1 VRDDNGF
8 TLLEVLLAVAVL
20 GMVMAMLS
28 LTVSGTTKVVDAIER
43 QEEIYHQV
51 QITLRRITED
61 LAAAVPTKE
70 VAFTGQKNEVDG
82 RRADTLVFASLAHLV
97 LNPEKQQQGVAVVR
111 YQLQTGATDARRW
124 KLLRSDTLLLPG
136 GSGSQEEDRP
146 FLLADNLRSVR
157 FVFTDQLGQKFDSWG
172 EAVNSNEPQMAPSL
186 PAAVHCTLE
195 FWLDLEKETVQT
207 FSTEVLLPAGLI
219 MAEIQGAN

>member
-1 VRDDNGF
+1 MRDDNGF

>member
-51 QITLRRITED
+51 QITLHRITED

-195 FWLDLEKETVQT
+195 FWLDPEKETVQT